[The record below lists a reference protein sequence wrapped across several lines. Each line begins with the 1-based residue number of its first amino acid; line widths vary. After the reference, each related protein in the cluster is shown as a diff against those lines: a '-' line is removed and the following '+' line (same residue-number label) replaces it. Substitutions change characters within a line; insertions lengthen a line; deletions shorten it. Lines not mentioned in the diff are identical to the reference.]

1 MPRGKKAGTAEAPL
15 APDKAD
21 GNDKKAA
28 QLDAAQQEIEAR
40 EEANRLAQKEQA
52 IKDRQEKLEADEKRI
67 QEAEARAE
75 RDRRDRESR
84 KREEEDRRRQ
94 TEEAQQKREEEER
107 AGLLELIETVSPSD
121 RSNLKWAI
129 FKVDEQSKEE
139 RFIEYAPHASNLFE
153 TAKRIDQE
161 DGGLGGDYIAKL
173 WNGSRWCTR
182 QALSRMVSSDA
193 NLDLVDKVPLQ
204 TSILIYGEG
213 SGGMG
218 AVPASRFRGS
228 PQARRAGLPP
238 FLQPNGPT
246 GLSPYGQNL
255 INSMKG
261 PGHPD
266 MQAQAQR
273 EKEAR
278 EERLRNEAKLDKERE
293 QRMTAE
299 IAAIKASS
307 ENNSG
312 EMLKLLAE
320 SGKGNDQTPILT
332 HMMQSS
338 QNTMN
343 MMFKMME
350 DNRARDESR
359 RADESARLERERKDA
374 ENLRREELRERERRE
389 AEQREAR
396 REERERLEAARRE
409 DLERERMHNERMTNL
424 MRDQNKAPEEQMRM
438 IGNMSTMV
446 SGVMSSSMQAQV
458 TAMKTAQDAIKSMRT
473 EDESGSKSEF
483 QKLLET
489 ILPHSKDIILGAAE
503 QAKSGV
509 PVQQVTDQATAALEA
524 KIQQA
529 QSEQAMEGA
538 AVHSNPAPDVG
549 EEGADAPQPDGGSP
563 VAAPS
568 GGLAG
573 NREQIMPVILGAIE
587 EDDPTTLAEMF
598 LNPATG
604 VPPHIVTML
613 PIAPLAL
620 VRGKLNEIDTEEEKA
635 IINNPD
641 TDDFFKR
648 FKTALR
654 TEKARVRAIQD
665 AYLNMEEEE
674 EDETEEETAPVAED
688 TAP

>member
-1 MPRGKKAGTAEAPL
+1 
-15 APDKAD
+15 
-21 GNDKKAA
+21 
-28 QLDAAQQEIEAR
+28 
-40 EEANRLAQKEQA
+40 
-52 IKDRQEKLEADEKRI
+52 
-67 QEAEARAE
+67 
-75 RDRRDRESR
+75 
-84 KREEEDRRRQ
+84 
-94 TEEAQQKREEEER
+94 
-107 AGLLELIETVSPSD
+107 
-121 RSNLKWAI
+121 
-129 FKVDEQSKEE
+129 
-139 RFIEYAPHASNLFE
+139 
-153 TAKRIDQE
+153 
-161 DGGLGGDYIAKL
+161 
-173 WNGSRWCTR
+173 
-182 QALSRMVSSDA
+182 
-193 NLDLVDKVPLQ
+193 
-204 TSILIYGEG
+204 
-213 SGGMG
+213 
-218 AVPASRFRGS
+218 
-228 PQARRAGLPP
+228 
-238 FLQPNGPT
+238 
-246 GLSPYGQNL
+246 
-255 INSMKG
+255 
-261 PGHPD
+261 
-266 MQAQAQR
+266 
-273 EKEAR
+273 
-278 EERLRNEAKLDKERE
+278 
-293 QRMTAE
+293 
-299 IAAIKASS
+299 
-307 ENNSG
+307 
-312 EMLKLLAE
+312 
-320 SGKGNDQTPILT
+320 
-332 HMMQSS
+332 MMQSS

-620 VRGKLNEIDTEEEKA
+620 VRGKLNEIATEEEKA